1 MERETFLSF
10 TFSFMK
16 CIIIGLGNF
25 GMALAQRLT
34 AMGYE
39 VIGVDKDADKVNGY
53 KDSIKNTICLN
64 LNNEQAARN
73 LPLKDADLNIV
84 TLGKDAGAS
93 ILTVAI
99 LKQNGARR
107 ILVRAISS
115 LHKTILEAMGISE
128 IIQLEKEY
136 ADFFATKTELS
147 SSIYTYQVAPD
158 FLIYEVKLPASFIGR
173 RLKDIQLEK
182 DFSLKIIAIKHY
194 IHDEEKGY
202 IRMEI
207 LDNPNEDFIVNP
219 HDIFVLFGRRN
230 RFKAL
235 ARS

>member
-1 MERETFLSF
+1 
-10 TFSFMK
+10 MK

-39 VIGVDKDADKVNGY
+39 VIGVDKDIDKVNSN

-64 LNNEQAARN
+64 INNEQAART

-99 LKQNGARR
+99 LKQNAAKR
-107 ILVRAISS
+107 IIVRAISD
-115 LHKTILEAMGISE
+115 LHKTVLEAMGISE

-136 ADFFATKTELS
+136 AEFFATKTELS
-147 SSIYTYQVAPD
+147 TSIYSYQVSPD
-158 FLIYEVKLPASFIGR
+158 YYIYEMKLPTPFVGR
-173 RLKDIQLEK
+173 RLGDIQLEK
-182 DFSLKIIAIKHY
+182 DFNLKVIAIKHY
-194 IHDEEKGY
+194 SHDEEKGY
-202 IRMEI
+202 IRME
-207 LDNPNEDFIVNP
+207 LLETTSDDFIVNP
-219 HDIFVLFGRRN
+219 NDIFVLFGKRN
-230 RFKAL
+230 RFRAL
-235 ARS
+235 SRI

>member
-1 MERETFLSF
+1 
-10 TFSFMK
+10 MK

-39 VIGVDKDADKVNGY
+39 VIGVDKNIEKVNDY
-53 KDSIKNTICLN
+53 KDSIKNTICLD

-73 LPLKDADLNIV
+73 LPLKDADLSIV

-107 ILVRAISS
+107 IIVRAISN

-136 ADFFATKTELS
+136 AEFFATRTELNT
-147 SSIYTYQVAPD
+147 SIYSYQVSPEY
-158 FLIYEVKLPASFIGR
+158 FIYEMKLPTPFVGR
-173 RLKDIQLEK
+173 KLGDIQLEK
-182 DFSLKIIAIKHY
+182 DFSLKLIAIKHY
-194 IHDEEKGY
+194 AHDEEKGY
-202 IRMEI
+202 IRME
-207 LDNPNEDFIVNP
+207 LLETAPDDFVVNAN
-219 HDIFVLFGRRN
+219 DVFILFGKRN
-230 RFKAL
+230 KFRAL
-235 ARS
+235 ARSWPLLFQVY